1 MSNDPFWEVDRCL
14 SRELL
19 CARFLAVF
27 RQLCRTTRS
36 GKSTVACYQ
45 PRMMG
50 REEIKGAACMGD
62 MQGAVSQAIGA
73 SFTRNFLWLLT
84 ALESTSCG
92 PSAGEPVQK
101 VHVEFKNRWKTG
113 ALRGIFAL

>member
-14 SRELL
+14 SHELL

-45 PRMMG
+45 ARMMG

-73 SFTRNFLWLLT
+73 FKLFTAFTRNLHLISRRPW
-84 ALESTSCG
+84 SG
-92 PSAGEPVQK
+92 PKEKKHWAD
-101 VHVEFKNRWKTG
+101 
-113 ALRGIFAL
+113 

>member
-1 MSNDPFWEVDRCL
+1 MQPNGGYL
-14 SRELL
+14 G
-19 CARFLAVF
+19 
-27 RQLCRTTRS
+27 RTLRD
-36 GKSTVACYQ
+36 V
-45 PRMMG
+45 PRW
-50 REEIKGAACMGD
+50 KD
-62 MQGAVSQAIGA
+62 
-73 SFTRNFLWLLT
+73 FLWLLT